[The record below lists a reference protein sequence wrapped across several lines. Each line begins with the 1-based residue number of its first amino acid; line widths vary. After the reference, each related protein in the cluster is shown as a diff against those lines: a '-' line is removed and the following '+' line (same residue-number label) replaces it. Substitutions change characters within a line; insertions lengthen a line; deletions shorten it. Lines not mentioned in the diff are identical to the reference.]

1 MNASLRLQKGI
12 LNRHL
17 FNVAYSRL
25 TVSDSVISAAF
36 NPHYFNSNTSTKGL
50 IDLSYTYWY
59 SNVNN
64 AAYVM
69 LYEEARWD
77 FITKNG
83 FGLDYILKNQV
94 GPVILDL
101 SVRFKRELKNREK
114 IKIISKTI
122 EIVSP
127 KVMVLEQAMI
137 NESGK
142 VASEAKFT
150 VGFFDMETRKLINA
164 SPDWMKAIGIK

>member
-1 MNASLRLQKGI
+1 MNENTIFEYEVLIREM
-12 LNRHL
+12 HL
-17 FNVAYSRL
+17 
-25 TVSDSVISAAF
+25 DSF
-36 NPHYFNSNTSTKGL
+36 GH
-50 IDLSYTYWY
+50 
-59 SNVNN
+59 VNN

-83 FGLDYILKNQV
+83 FGLDYILDHQI

-114 IKIISKTI
+114 IKITSKTI
-122 EIVSP
+122 DIISP
-127 KVMVLEQAMI
+127 KIMVLEQQMI
-137 NESGK
+137 NSQGK

-150 VGFFDMETRKLINA
+150 VGFFDMKSRKLIDA
-164 SPDWMKAIGIK
+164 SPEWLKACGIK